1 MPNGTMMQY
10 FHWDLPNDGALWND
24 LAANA
29 SALGGA
35 GVTSL
40 WLPPPYKAQSQDD
53 VGYGTYDLW
62 DLGEFNQKGTVRTK
76 YGTRAELEAA
86 IAAAH
91 AAGIQIYID
100 TVFNH
105 KGGADGTERTT
116 GTPVNRENRNIDIG
130 PPREIEVW
138 TSFTFP
144 GRAGQYSPMQ
154 WNWTH
159 FDSVDYDQ
167 ITRQAGTIYR
177 LRDKRFETQVSDE
190 YGNFDYLLFNDIES
204 SNDEVRR
211 ELFAWGQWV
220 VSTFGVD
227 GFRFDAAK
235 HVRYS
240 LFSDFL
246 DAVRAAHPDRSLFA
260 VGEHF
265 TGDPATLN
273 WWLDQTGRR
282 LSLFDFPLMFNL
294 RAAAD
299 SDGNYDM
306 RNIFNNTLLQ
316 RAPAQTVTF
325 VDNHD
330 TYREHPIQNW
340 FKPLAY
346 ALILLREQG
355 YPCMFHPDYYGAPN
369 RQSFRDILDR
379 LLAVRRDFA
388 YGEQRDYFDDGNVV
402 GWTRLGDAEHPRAIA
417 VVLSDGPGGSKTMF
431 VNRPGARFRDTLG
444 NVADTVTVGGDG
456 NGQFRCN
463 GGSVSVWVQE
473 PA

>member
-10 FHWDLPNDGALWND
+10 FHWDLPNDGNLWAEIATN
-24 LAANA
+24 AAV
-29 SALGGA
+29 LGQA
-35 GVTSL
+35 GITAL
-40 WLPPPYKAQSQDD
+40 WLPPPYKGRSQDD
-53 VGYGTYDLW
+53 VGYGSYDLW
-62 DLGEFNQKGTVRTK
+62 DMGEFNQKGTVRTK
-76 YGTRAELEAA
+76 YGTRAQLEAA

-91 AAGIQIYID
+91 ASGIQIYID

-105 KGGADGTERTT
+105 KGGADGSERTI
-116 GTPVNRENRNIDIG
+116 GTPVNSENRNVDIG

-138 TSFTFP
+138 TFFNFP
-144 GRAGQYSPMQ
+144 GRGGQYSQMQ
-154 WNWTH
+154 WHWPH
-159 FDSVDYDQ
+159 FDSADYDQ
-167 ITRQAGTIYR
+167 LTRQAGTIYR
-177 LRDKRFETQVSDE
+177 LGTKQFETGVSTE
-190 YGNFDYLLFNDIES
+190 FGNYDFLLFTDIDSTNE
-204 SNDEVRR
+204 DVRQD
-211 ELFAWGQWV
+211 LFAWGRWLVQ
-220 VSTFGVD
+220 TFNID

-235 HVRYS
+235 HVRYG

-246 DAVRAAHPDRSLFA
+246 DSVRGANPGRNLFA

-282 LSLFDFPLMFNL
+282 LSLFDFPLMFNF

-299 SDGNYDM
+299 SGGNFNM
-306 RNIFNNTLLQ
+306 GNIFNNTLVQ
-316 RAPAQTVTF
+316 RSPVQAVTF

-330 TYREHPIQNW
+330 TYREHPIQDW

-346 ALILLREQG
+346 ALILLRGEG
-355 YPCMFHPDYYGAPN
+355 YPCLFYPDYYGAPG
-369 RQSFRDILDR
+369 RQSHRTVLDQ
-379 LLAVRRDFA
+379 LLAVRRDHA

-417 VVLSDGPGGSKTMF
+417 VVLSDGPGGSKSMF
-431 VNRPGARFRDTLG
+431 VNRPGARFRDSLG

-463 GGSVSVWVQE
+463 GGSVSVWVE
-473 PA
+473 D